1 MSADPHRCLRVRQR
15 LPEGAVGATL
25 VLDGEMPAEP
35 GQFVMVWLPGIEE
48 RPFAVVSEAPLR
60 LCVQAVGPFTR
71 TLSALSPGERVWVR
85 GPYGHGFRLQ
95 GARHLLVGGGSGVAS
110 LTLLAEAARR
120 RGDAVR
126 VVLGAR
132 SADQL
137 MLAWRFAEL
146 GCHLTLTTDDGSAG
160 LRGTVLDGI
169 QAITEGGWQPQAIY
183 ACGPEA
189 MLAAVVERA
198 EALATPCQVSLE
210 RVMKCGL
217 GVCGHCH
224 CGEFLVC
231 QDGPVFDAAQVR
243 SLLGGERQNNART
256 PR

>member
-1 MSADPHRCLRVRQR
+1 M
-15 LPEGAVGATL
+15 GATL
-25 VLDGEMPAEP
+25 VLEGEMSAEP
-35 GQFVMVWLPGIEE
+35 GQFVMVWLPDIEE

-60 LCVQAVGPFTR
+60 LCVQPVGPFTR
-71 TLSALSPGERVWVR
+71 ALAALAPGDRVWVR
-85 GPYGHGFRLQ
+85 GPYGHGFRLE
-95 GARHLLVGGGSGVAS
+95 GERHLLVGGGSGIAS
-110 LTLLAEAARR
+110 LTLLAEVARH
-120 RGDAVR
+120 RGDAVH

-132 SADQL
+132 RADQL
-137 MLAWRFAEL
+137 MLTWRFAAL
-146 GCHLTLTTDDGSAG
+146 GCHLTLTTDDGSVG

-169 QAITEGGWQPQAIY
+169 EAVTESGWQPQAIY

-189 MLAAVVERA
+189 MLAAVAARA
-198 EALATPCQVSLE
+198 EALAVPCQVSLE

-243 SLLGGERQNNART
+243 SLLGMQG
-256 PR
+256 